1 MSSKYPGGV
10 ISKTAP
16 VPSGPYADS
25 TAPGIWTLEQQAAY
39 AKLGQWPTA
48 GNVNPNAFIE
58 NLFSTYLYTGNGS
71 TQTITNGIDLSG
83 QGGLVWL
90 KTRSVSQYH
99 YLFDT
104 IRGPLYALS
113 TNATDNSYSIGNTLT
128 SFGSTGFSLGLNSA
142 TNGNGDTFASWT
154 FREQP
159 KFFDIVTWSGTGS
172 VQNIAHNLGSVPGCI
187 IVKRTDTATNWVVY
201 HRSLNTTAGGLIA
214 LNLTNGELTDV
225 NAFNSTVPTST
236 VFTVGSAS
244 STNGSGG
251 TFVAY
256 VFAHDAGGFGTSGSD
271 NVISCGSYTGTA
283 STDVTVNLGYEP
295 QWVMIKRTDSSGSPA
310 WWIGDTMRG
319 LNMQGI
325 NRLEAWDSAAEGAAY
340 NGINPTSTGF
350 VLPTGTVLN
359 DSASST
365 YIYIAIRRGPMAVP
379 TLATTV
385 FSPFTFTGNGTTTSS
400 TTNFP
405 VDLMFDWTNAD
416 QRFYW
421 MDRVRGAYYLQS
433 NATAAEI
440 LGNSSNGDAA
450 FDFANNTQAVL
461 ICPRSGFGN
470 TNKNTQKQALYALR
484 RAPSVLDVVF
494 YTGTGVARTLTHN
507 LAVVPEFMIVKVRS
521 TSGVNWSCYHSA
533 LGNTQVISLNEDI
546 QAYTATQWNNTTPT
560 ASVFS
565 VGTQTNVNGSGQ
577 TYAAYLFATCAGVS
591 KVGSYT
597 GNAGN
602 TVVVPCGFTAGV
614 RFVMIKRTDEVASG
628 NPWYVWDSARG
639 IVAGNDPYLQIN
651 AIAAET
657 AGTDYVDTY
666 AAGFEV
672 TSTAPSSLNATGGTY
687 IFLAIA

>member
-48 GNVNPNAFIE
+48 GNVNPSAFIE
-58 NLFSTYLYTGNGS
+58 NLFSTYLYTGTGAA
-71 TQTITNGIDLSG
+71 QTITNGIDLSTN
-83 QGGLVWL
+83 GGLVWA
-90 KTRSVSQYH
+90 KQRDGVTYH
-99 YLFDT
+99 QLRDT
-104 IRGPLYALS
+104 VRGGGLELYSNDTSGQLSSSAAYTFLS
-113 TNATDNSYSIGNTLT
+113 TGYSIGGNDDINLNTKT
-128 SFGSTGFSLGLNSA
+128 Y
-142 TNGNGDTFASWT
+142 ASWT
-154 FREQP
+154 FREQA
-159 KFFDIVTWSGTGS
+159 KFFDVVTYTGNGTAGRT
-172 VQNIAHNLGSVPGCI
+172 VAHNLGSVPGVM
-187 IVKRTDTATNWVVY
+187 IVKRTSSAANWQVY
-201 HRSLNTTAGGLIA
+201 HRSLGATKFLF
-214 LNLTNGELTDV
+214 LNGTDAELTSSNRWND
-225 NAFNSTVPTST
+225 TTPTST
-236 VFTVGSAS
+236 NFTLGDDAGVNGPGS
-244 STNGSGG
+244 TY
-251 TFVAY
+251 VAY
-256 VFAHDAGGFGTSGSD
+256 LFAHDAGGFGTSGSD

-295 QWVMIKRTDSSGSPA
+295 QWVMIKRTNSTSSPN

-359 DSASST
+359 DGASST

-379 TLATTV
+379 TLGTSV

-470 TNKNTQKQALYALR
+470 TNKDTQKQALYALR

>member
-48 GNVNPNAFIE
+48 GNVNPSAFIE

-71 TQTITNGIDLSG
+71 TQTINNGIDLSTN
-83 QGGLVWL
+83 GGLVWL

-154 FREQP
+154 FRKQP

-325 NRLEAWDSAAEGAAY
+325 NRLEAWTSNAESAAY
-340 NGINPTSTGF
+340 NGINPTATGF

-359 DSASST
+359 DAATSN

-379 TLATTV
+379 TLGTSVYAPVAYTGDATNNRAITTGFVSDTV
-385 FSPFTFTGNGTTTSS
+385 WWKSRSNATNWRSATLLIGANTTSS
-400 TTNFP
+400 QN
-405 VDLMFDWTNAD
+405 L
-416 QRFYW
+416 
-421 MDRVRGAYYLQS
+421 
-433 NATAAEI
+433 TAAEEYVAGYYI
-440 LGNSSNGDAA
+440 KSYQNTGFTYDATDSSYNQSGYTYVADA
-450 FDFANNTQAVL
+450 F
-461 ICPRSGFGN
+461 
-470 TNKNTQKQALYALR
+470 K
-484 RAPSVLDVVF
+484 RAPGFHDVVC
-494 YTGTGVARTLTHN
+494 YTGTGSNRTVTHN
-507 LAVVPEFMIVKVRS
+507 LGVVPELMIVKSRGTNDWAVYNS
-521 TSGVNWSCYHSA
+521 TSG
-533 LGNTQVISLNEDI
+533 
-546 QAYTATQWNNTTPT
+546 ATQAMYLNSTTAAFTLSTFWNDTAPT
-560 ASVFS
+560 STVFT
-565 VGTQTNVNGSGQ
+565 VGTRSQTNEGGINFV
-577 TYAAYLFATCAGVS
+577 AYLFATCAGVS

-597 GNAGN
+597 GTGALI
-602 TVVVPCGFTAGV
+602 TVNCGFTSGA
-614 RFVMIKRTDEVASG
+614 RFVLIRRTDATG
-628 NPWYVWDSARG
+628 NWYNYDSARG
-639 IVAGNDPYLQIN
+639 ITSGSDPSLWVN
-651 AIAAET
+651 SASAET
-657 AGTDYVDTY
+657 TGTNYVDTDTTGFKVT
-666 AAGFEV
+666 AA
-672 TSTAPSSLNATGGTY
+672 APAQLNDPGGTY